1 MQQGVF
7 SEAVCGNRAAEIFGF
22 DLGCE
27 AKRKRVAP
35 VTGERVC
42 GASGLYIR
50 LLFDDVGP
58 LGREAFARIR
68 LTGHSA
74 VGKRTMQPEGWTM
87 PYKNVVRRQKAFATG
102 LQRFSSVEE
111 MIGTL
116 RPGHSVH
123 CMHPEKLHEAARTFV
138 EHFPGHSLYA
148 IKSNPDPYV
157 LETLHKAGIN
167 HFDVASLGEVRLIR
181 TMFPRAHLAFM
192 NPVKSR
198 EAIRA
203 AYFEYG
209 VRDFVADTADE
220 IDKIVEETDRAQDL
234 LIVVR
239 IAMPKGSAA
248 CALTGKFGCTPD
260 QAVELLKIAS
270 SVAKTGISFHVGSQ
284 TLSPSSYA
292 DAIRKGGE
300 VIARAGVKP
309 KVFDVGGGFPVKGLG
324 MEILPLEAYF
334 DIIRAEI
341 AALKLPK
348 SCEIWAEPGRALS
361 GECSTLVVKVNLR
374 KGDLLYINDGS
385 FGNMFEI
392 ASMNWKNDCALYRLP
407 RKNEETAAPSS
418 KLAPFRFY
426 GPTCDSVDYMAGPF
440 LLPEDANEG
449 DYIALEGMGAY
460 MACSQSRFNGFFS
473 DAKVEIVSTTRTTQL
488 KVVK

>member
-1 MQQGVF
+1 
-7 SEAVCGNRAAEIFGF
+7 
-22 DLGCE
+22 
-27 AKRKRVAP
+27 
-35 VTGERVC
+35 
-42 GASGLYIR
+42 
-50 LLFDDVGP
+50 
-58 LGREAFARIR
+58 
-68 LTGHSA
+68 
-74 VGKRTMQPEGWTM
+74 M
-87 PYKNVVRRQKAFATG
+87 PYKNVVRRQKAFVRTAPPTPD

-111 MIGTL
+111 VIATL
-116 RPGHSVH
+116 QPGSSVH
-123 CMHPEKLHEAARTFV
+123 CMHPEKLQEAARAFIK
-138 EHFPGHSLYA
+138 HFPGHTLYA

-167 HFDVASLGEVRLIR
+167 HFDVASLGEVQLIR

-220 IDKIVEETDRAQDL
+220 INKIVEETDRAQDL

-239 IAMPKGSAA
+239 IAMPKGTAA
-248 CALTGKFGCTPD
+248 CQLTGKFGCTPD
-260 QAVELLKIAS
+260 QAVDLLKLAS
-270 SVAKTGISFHVGSQ
+270 TVAKTGISFHVGSQ
-284 TLSPSSYA
+284 TLSPSSYT

-300 VIARAGVKP
+300 IIARAGIKP
-309 KVFDVGGGFPVKGLG
+309 RVFDIGGGFPVKGLG
-324 MEILPLEAYF
+324 MDILPLTAYF
-334 DIIRAEI
+334 DVIREEI

-348 SCEIWAEPGRALS
+348 TCEIWAEPGRALS
-361 GECSTLVVKVNLR
+361 GDGATLVVRVNLR

-392 ASMNWKNDCALYRLP
+392 ASMNWKNDCSLIRLP
-407 RKNEETAAPSS
+407 RKDEDLKTPS
-418 KLAPFRFY
+418 KQLAPFRFY

-440 LLPEDANEG
+440 MLPEDAAEG
-449 DYIALEGMGAY
+449 DYIVLEGMGAY

-473 DAKVEIVSTTRTTQL
+473 DAKVEIVPTSRTTQL